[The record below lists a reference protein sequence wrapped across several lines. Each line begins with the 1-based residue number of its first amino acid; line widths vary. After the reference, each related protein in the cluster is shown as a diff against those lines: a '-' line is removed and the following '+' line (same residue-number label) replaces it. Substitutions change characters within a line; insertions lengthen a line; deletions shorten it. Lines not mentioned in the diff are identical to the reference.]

1 MRKNPKPAVAL
12 LESGEVERW
21 FQANGWTYPARGPIA
36 KGVAAVQQFFEGMG
50 LSKPPQLQLSE
61 TEARYSCRY
70 PEVARGQVTLRTAAK
85 KWVYAHADSEASWL
99 RVTTPS
105 VSGPQQAVIQYEVDT
120 SQLESG
126 GLHEGVVKLVANAGQ
141 KLNLRVRLDARRPQE
156 SIVGKMLHPIMVGAI
171 LGFVY
176 RAFLTLTADIWGRLI
191 MGPGGSIREMLANSD
206 LWKKLLP
213 GIAGATAE
221 ASRVVPGATPEWW
234 AHEKFWGGPEPFGP
248 FVGLPAPFGDTA
260 FTFSFVL
267 VTWWVGTIMGVVLAW
282 RRGGRSYDVIY
293 GAVAGTVGG
302 LAFGATIACLMP
314 LLDPVAWGF
323 FRLNAGDRGEGGSL
337 MGWTAMW
344 IVWTVGLWV
353 LQGGAVGFLLSLL
366 GRRGRQLLGFVGGP
380 ISWLLGLFGLKG
392 ASGYMAMQ

>member
-70 PEVARGQVTLRTAAK
+70 PEVARGQVTLRTTAK

-141 KLNLRVRLDARRPQE
+141 KLNLRVRAGCAAATRVDCGQDA
-156 SIVGKMLHPIMVGAI
+156 
-171 LGFVY
+171 
-176 RAFLTLTADIWGRLI
+176 
-191 MGPGGSIREMLANSD
+191 
-206 LWKKLLP
+206 
-213 GIAGATAE
+213 
-221 ASRVVPGATPEWW
+221 AS
-234 AHEKFWGGPEPFGP
+234 HH
-248 FVGLPAPFGDTA
+248 
-260 FTFSFVL
+260 
-267 VTWWVGTIMGVVLAW
+267 
-282 RRGGRSYDVIY
+282 GRSHPRFCVSC
-293 GAVAGTVGG
+293 
-302 LAFGATIACLMP
+302 F
-314 LLDPVAWGF
+314 LD
-323 FRLNAGDRGEGGSL
+323 LDRGHLGPVDHGTR
-337 MGWTAMW
+337 W
-344 IVWTVGLWV
+344 
-353 LQGGAVGFLLSLL
+353 LQ
-366 GRRGRQLLGFVGGP
+366 FVRC
-380 ISWLLGLFGLKG
+380 WLIP
-392 ASGYMAMQ
+392 AC